1 MVRGPL
7 DTGKGLG
14 EETGHWGPRGAQP
27 RLGDIWAR
35 TGEVTPDESSV
46 SARLGKAI
54 SSMPPSDLCPWHDAS
69 IVFSAA
75 AVLPGTLNGDIDD
88 RYTLSSCRRYI
99 YLQYIHGQDRVATN
113 LDRTEKKKP

>member
-1 MVRGPL
+1 MGAKRSTAKVGGYLGPDWRG
-7 DTGKGLG
+7 D
-14 EETGHWGPRGAQP
+14 
-27 RLGDIWAR
+27 
-35 TGEVTPDESSV
+35 TPDESSV

-113 LDRTEKKKP
+113 LDRTEKKKSREI

>member
-27 RLGDIWAR
+27 RLLGPDWRGD
-35 TGEVTPDESSV
+35 TPDESSV

-75 AVLPGTLNGDIDD
+75 AVLPGMLNGDIDD

-113 LDRTEKKKP
+113 LDRTEKKEP